1 MGVKLQELIIK
12 DKIDYST
19 LERKIVAV
27 DAPNIIMGLFTFAYK
42 NKSYSQNELM
52 TDSSQRV
59 ISHLYGLLFR
69 INFYYSKK
77 IFPIFCFDGRVP
89 ELKRIVTKDQLN
101 DFKFTKNWY
110 QQAIKSKNFD
120 LARNIAS
127 SKEFLWPNIMEESK
141 KLLNAIGVP
150 YIDSPSSAEAQCAE
164 LVKRKV
170 AHYSNSQDFDS
181 LLFGCPKVL
190 QNITKSLK
198 RKVQNKWMYQKVTP
212 ISIDLD
218 KNLKALNLSLFQL
231 IDMSILIGT
240 DFFPG
245 ITGIGLKKAFE
256 LVKTHENIETII
268 KKQNENY
275 DFSHL
280 SNDKINEIRQ
290 IFLFPEVLSEISFLR
305 WDIPNPSKIIELTCE
320 DHTLNKERVENNV
333 SKLSK
338 NYLACKSVFKSKK
351 LVQKALNLE

>member
-1 MGVKLQELIIK
+1 MGVKLQKLIIK
-12 DKIDYST
+12 DKIEYSS

-27 DAPNIIMGLFTFAYK
+27 NAPNIIMGLFNFAYK

-52 TDSSQRV
+52 TDGSLRA
-59 ISHLYGLLFR
+59 ISHLYGLLYR

-89 ELKRIVTKDQLN
+89 ELKRIITKDQLN
-101 DFKFTKNWY
+101 DFKCTKNWY
-110 QQAIKSKNFD
+110 QQAIKSKNLE
-120 LARNIAS
+120 LARKIAS

-150 YIDSPSSAEAQCAE
+150 YVDSPGSAEAQCAE

-198 RKVQNKWMYQKVTP
+198 RKVQNKWMYQKTIP
-212 ISIDLD
+212 ICIDLE
-218 KNLKALNLSLFQL
+218 KNLKALNLTFFQL
-231 IDMSILIGT
+231 IDLSILIGT

-245 ITGIGLKKAFE
+245 IMGIGLKKASPSSAHKRRTSSNNAKICSKFTIS
-256 LVKTHENIETII
+256 LHLYFFVK
-268 KKQNENY
+268 
-275 DFSHL
+275 
-280 SNDKINEIRQ
+280 R
-290 IFLFPEVLSEISFLR
+290 
-305 WDIPNPSKIIELTCE
+305 
-320 DHTLNKERVENNV
+320 
-333 SKLSK
+333 
-338 NYLACKSVFKSKK
+338 
-351 LVQKALNLE
+351 